1 VVFVLFCFLLLF
13 VGKRFISPVHRYFE
27 PFLCWTW
34 TTDSRR
40 AIFFLSDTGQRTVDH
55 GGGGF
60 VGNSNTPNQ
69 LHTRMNALRLA
80 SRLSSRVA
88 ATSYSQVLPRGAGS
102 SLSFVAAPTN
112 TYGRSMSSLSTA
124 SSKAPA
130 LHELGSVDHA
140 FTDDRVDRIAEPE
153 RRAFT
158 YLLLSGVR
166 FAYASTARVLVVK
179 FVSSMS
185 ASADVLALASAEF
198 DVSAVSPGKTI
209 TVKWRGKPVFIRHRT
224 PSEIATEAT
233 VPLSALRDEEADE
246 DRVLQPNWLV
256 VLGICTHL
264 GCVPISGAGDFGGW
278 FCPCHGSHYDVSG
291 RIRKGPAPLNLEVPP
306 YKFTGDAKILIG

>member
-1 VVFVLFCFLLLF
+1 MVNN
-13 VGKRFISPVHRYFE
+13 I
-27 PFLCWTW
+27 
-34 TTDSRR
+34 
-40 AIFFLSDTGQRTVDH
+40 
-55 GGGGF
+55 
-60 VGNSNTPNQ
+60 
-69 LHTRMNALRLA
+69 RMNAFRLA
-80 SRLSSRVA
+80 SRLTTRA
-88 ATSYSQVLPRGAGS
+88 LPRGGVSAAAKTT
-102 SLSFVAAPTN
+102 SLRGGATSLFQQQQQYQQTANISTTLPTHKEPEL
-112 TYGRSMSSLSTA
+112 Y
-124 SSKAPA
+124 
-130 LHELGSVDHA
+130 ELGSVDHG
-140 FTDDRVDRIAEPE
+140 FTDDRVDRVAEPE

-198 DVSAVSPGKTI
+198 DISAVGLGKTI

-224 PSEIATEAT
+224 AEEIATEAS
-233 VPLSALRDEEADE
+233 VPLSALRDEEVDE
-246 DRVLQPNWLV
+246 DRTLQPEWLV

-264 GCVPISGAGDFGGW
+264 GCVPLNGAGDFNGW

>member
-1 VVFVLFCFLLLF
+1 
-13 VGKRFISPVHRYFE
+13 
-27 PFLCWTW
+27 
-34 TTDSRR
+34 
-40 AIFFLSDTGQRTVDH
+40 
-55 GGGGF
+55 
-60 VGNSNTPNQ
+60 
-69 LHTRMNALRLA
+69 MNAFRLA
-80 SRLSSRVA
+80 SQMGARATTAQFKSAGLRSTTA
-88 ATSYSQVLPRGAGS
+88 AFNAANNNNNNNNNASASFRPISTSPP
-102 SLSFVAAPTN
+102 AA
-112 TYGRSMSSLSTA
+112 
-124 SSKAPA
+124 KAPA
-130 LHELGSVDHA
+130 LHELGSVDHG

-198 DVSAVSPGKTI
+198 DVGAVAPGKTI

-224 PSEIATEAT
+224 PDEIAGEAN
-233 VPLSALRDEEADE
+233 VPLSALRDEETDD
-246 DRVLQPNWLV
+246 DRTLKPEWLV

-264 GCVPISGAGDFGGW
+264 GCVPLSGAGDFNGW

-306 YKFTGDAKILIG
+306 YKFTEETKILIG